1 MWLVIRSIILRGAGF
16 TSLPPKCVTIP
27 YNEREREN
35 MRDLARFLTSSAPT
49 GGYGVEPLTPSE
61 LKQWREIMSAE
72 RARYGFCPVHAP
84 LLTTDNDKLG
94 KSTVPSFGLSLAPA
108 GTSDIWNVCRYS
120 SPGCRAVCLAT
131 AGNGRYDSVTRARQ
145 YRTALLADHPALFI
159 RVMAHEIRNLAA
171 KHGEIRFRP
180 NVLADLPWELFAPD
194 LFSLT
199 FDNGDAVPVKNYDY
213 TKWPSDKRGH
223 IPNYR
228 LVGSVHEKHT
238 DSQIRGMVK
247 DYGSAAVVFDTLR
260 GKPLPATY
268 TAHNITVIDGD
279 KSDDRTMASETGVI
293 IGLRAKGQAIGATGN
308 TFIRTA

>member
-1 MWLVIRSIILRGAGF
+1 
-16 TSLPPKCVTIP
+16 
-27 YNEREREN
+27 
-35 MRDLARFLTSSAPT
+35 MRDLARHLTSTAPK
-49 GGYGVEPLTPSE
+49 GGYGVERLTPSE
-61 LKQWREIMSAE
+61 LREWRDIMSAE
-72 RARYGFCPVHAP
+72 RERYGFKRVHAD

-108 GTSDIWNVCRYS
+108 DTSGVWNVCRYS
-120 SPGCRAVCLAT
+120 SAGCRSVCLAT
-131 AGNGRYDSVTRARQ
+131 AGNGRYDTVTRARI
-145 YRTALLADHPALFI
+145 YRTALLGAHPALFI
-159 RVMAHEIRNLAA
+159 RVMAHEVRKLAA

-180 NVLADLPWELFAPD
+180 NVLADLPWEQFAPE
-194 LFSLT
+194 LFSLR

-238 DSQIRGMVK
+238 DSQIHAMVN

-268 TAHNITVIDGD
+268 TGITVVDGD

>member
-1 MWLVIRSIILRGAGF
+1 MS
-16 TSLPPKCVTIP
+16 
-27 YNEREREN
+27 
-35 MRDLARFLTSSAPT
+35 RDLARHLTSSAPT
-49 GGYGVEPLTPSE
+49 GGYGIEPLTRDE
-61 LKQWREIMSAE
+61 LREWREIMSAE
-72 RARYGFCPVHAP
+72 RARHGFCPVHTP

-108 GTSDIWNVCRYS
+108 DTSGVWNVCRYS
-120 SPGCRAVCLAT
+120 SAGCRSVCLAT
-131 AGNGRYDSVTRARQ
+131 AGNGRYDNVTRARQ
-145 YRTALLADHPALFI
+145 YRTALLGAHPALFI

-180 NVLADLPWELFAPD
+180 NILADLPFEVFAPQ
-194 LFSLT
+194 LFTIPNVSY
-199 FDNGDAVPVKNYDY
+199 YDY
-213 TKWPSDKRGH
+213 SKWPSDKRGH
-223 IPNYR
+223 IDNYR

-238 DSQIRGMVK
+238 DSQIRGMVN

-268 TAHNITVIDGD
+268 TAHNITVVDGD

-308 TFIRTA
+308 SFIRTA